1 MNNCKGHLSMKL
13 GFNSDKKGI
22 RVFLH
27 GVPAGRIKFNEKIDI
42 LIFSLSPSLFHLLS
56 IYPSVNCL
64 CSFLSQ
70 TPCSR
75 LLPSEYRII
84 MAEVREM
91 LQALTVPDTDV
102 VKAATAALRTHLK
115 KPEATGQLLA
125 LLADPEPS
133 IRQLAA
139 ILLRKLLP
147 DRIKGASVEDVT
159 KARASILSSLATE
172 QVAPPRSALIALAS
186 SIAGASKTDS
196 DDGGLPWPEI
206 IKAALTSAN
215 DTSLQLIPALADSC
229 PFALFAEMDQLII
242 ILRTALTEHSPR
254 SIRAYVACM
263 RAAVRIAEDPFSKLV
278 PLLPCLAEALKFFAA
293 QNAASDDFAI
303 IAADAF
309 ECCQLGTEIGGDSMK
324 PYFADSVSLAS
335 DMFRYR
341 GAANKSRSAAAE
353 YLMLAASSKPKT
365 TRTLEKMPEILRG
378 ICEVASEF
386 RIPSEGEDEFNEDSM
401 DEEYPCDVAL
411 RVLESL
417 ASKPEFMQLVFR
429 AAGACATAL
438 LDCAKTDK
446 LQADRDSH
454 SAAAYRIM
462 ASISEGC
469 AVMITEHAADIV
481 AKVAEGAISVVLG
494 ARARSNALYALTYVT
509 EWLDTE
515 EMPSTLIS
523 SVGGYA
529 LNAIISGLRDPVKQ
543 VRESAC
549 STLQP
554 VLNLCLLDADTLQP
568 RFSEIIS
575 ALGSLGPNAAT
586 EAVVAV
592 GILAQNAPDEFV
604 ALECLPDLVHATL
617 VQMAQLGD
625 DQMDARVYGFETAG
639 CLVSVVKDKEVI
651 EKLAAA
657 TIVGLHAE
665 EPNVKRATFAFFAR
679 MADAVGA
686 KAVIAYGVQVLKV
699 ALASM
704 GRDDVEFIPD
714 EDEANGAFGGLA
726 SAITQDETQGDTIE
740 ADDEEVGKGS
750 FHIRTA
756 YLDEKQTAV
765 AVCGAFASASST
777 AEYVEAIK
785 QNPQVAREIQAL
797 LKEAATQVEDTINYF
812 HEEVRAASQKASVRY
827 TIANVNLSKLCPA
840 LMFDGTEVVSTAIQR
855 IAYCCTEDSDSWTVA
870 ATLSPAVVLCDE
882 IPADILAPYR
892 QIIVDALK
900 VLIKGDAMCQITE
913 DDADMAA
920 LLGDEDEGEDVSG
933 VANGVFDL
941 FEALVRNQRGL
952 FADEANEIFRLMLSH
967 MFNSSSRNRGLL
979 LGAVAGVLL
988 FLSWDRCPF
997 DPPAAGTTE
1006 HEKALVV
1013 IDAIAAQVLPLALDA
1028 LCENKGMTLQR
1039 NAVFLTGI
1047 IFQRARPANSMVW
1060 GHLQRT
1066 ASLLDGIL
1074 KAAKE
1079 DDNTALV
1086 DNAAGAIARIVTAS
1100 RGGGGPLGNTSS
1112 VLELLM
1118 STIPM
1123 VGDPQENTTVAR
1135 AVITIADRDYE
1146 ALLKHIDKVVSCLTS
1161 ATLLAITQRK
1171 EEENIRKAVGE
1182 RNESDEND
1190 QMARLDDA
1198 ECNKIVTVLASIRR
1212 QFGDAPFAGLKLKPE
1227 DATALSAVL
1236 PTS

>member
-1 MNNCKGHLSMKL
+1 
-13 GFNSDKKGI
+13 
-22 RVFLH
+22 
-27 GVPAGRIKFNEKIDI
+27 
-42 LIFSLSPSLFHLLS
+42 
-56 IYPSVNCL
+56 
-64 CSFLSQ
+64 
-70 TPCSR
+70 
-75 LLPSEYRII
+75 
-84 MAEVREM
+84 MAEVRQM
-91 LQALTVPDTDV
+91 LQALTVPDTQV
-102 VKAATAALRTHLK
+102 VKAATSALRTHLK
-115 KPEATGQLLA
+115 KPEAAGQLLA
-125 LLADPEPS
+125 LLTDPEPS
-133 IRQLAA
+133 IRQLTA
-139 ILLRKLLP
+139 IFLRKILP
-147 DRIKGASVEDVT
+147 DKIKAASLEDVT
-159 KARASILSSLATE
+159 KARASILASLASE
-172 QVAPPRSALIALAS
+172 QVAPPRSAIIALAS
-186 SIAGASKTDS
+186 SIAAASKIDS
-196 DDGGLPWPEI
+196 EDGIQWPEI
-206 IKAALTSAN
+206 VQAALSSAN

-229 PFALFAEMDQLII
+229 PFALFAEMDQLLI
-242 ILRTALTEHSPR
+242 ILRSALTEHAPR
-254 SIRAYVACM
+254 AIRAYAACM
-263 RAAVRIAEDPFSKLV
+263 KAACPIAADPFSKLI

-293 QNAASDDFAI
+293 ANAASDDFAI

-309 ECCQLGTEIGGDSMK
+309 ECCQLGTEIGGDTMK
-324 PYFADSVSLAS
+324 PFFADSVSLAS
-335 DMFRYR
+335 DIFRFR
-341 GAANKSRSAAAE
+341 GAANKSRAAVAE

-386 RIPSEGEDEFNEDSM
+386 RIPYDDEEEFNEDNM
-401 DEEYPCDVAL
+401 EDELPYDVAL
-411 RVLESL
+411 RVLDSL
-417 ASKPEFMQLVFR
+417 ANKPEFMQLVFR

-438 LDCAKTDK
+438 LECAKKDNK
-446 LQADRDSH
+446 QEDRDNHTS
-454 SAAAYRIM
+454 AAYRIM

-469 AVMITEHAADIV
+469 SVLVTEHAADIV
-481 AKVAEGAISVVLG
+481 PKMAEGAVSAVLSAA
-494 ARARSNALYALTYVT
+494 ARTNSMYALSYVC

-515 EMPSTLIS
+515 EMSSALIS
-523 SVGGYA
+523 SVGGFA

-549 STLQP
+549 SALRP
-554 VLNLCLLDADTLQP
+554 VLNLCMLDGSTLQP

-586 EAVVAV
+586 EAVVAI

-604 ALECLPDLVHATL
+604 ALDCLPDLVRATL
-617 VQMAQLGD
+617 VQMAQTGK

-639 CLVSVVKDKEVI
+639 CLVAVVKDNDVI

-657 TIVGLHAE
+657 TVVGLHAE
-665 EPNVKRATFAFFAR
+665 EPNIKRATFAFFAR
-679 MADAVGA
+679 MADAIGA
-686 KAVIAYGVQVLKV
+686 KVVIAYGVQVMKV

-704 GRDDVEFIPD
+704 SRDDVEFTPE

-726 SAITQDETQGDTIE
+726 SAVTQDENQGQTIE
-740 ADDEEVGKGS
+740 EDEEVGKGS

-756 YLDEKQTAV
+756 YLDEKQTAI
-765 AVCGAFASASST
+765 AVSGAFASASST
-777 AEYVEAIK
+777 EEYVEAVK
-785 QNPQVAREIQAL
+785 QNPQLAREIQTL
-797 LKEAATQVEDTINYF
+797 LNEAAALVDDTINYF
-812 HEEVRAASQKASVRY
+812 HEDVRAASQKASVRY
-827 TIANVNLSKLCPA
+827 AIANVNLSKLCPG
-840 LMFDGTEVVSTAIQR
+840 LMFEGSEVVSTAIQR
-855 IAYCCTEDSDSWTVA
+855 IAYFCTEDSDSWTVS
-870 ATLSPAVVLCDE
+870 ATLSSAVVLCDE
-882 IPADILAPYR
+882 IPADVLAPYR
-892 QIIVDALK
+892 QILVDALK

-913 DDADMAA
+913 DDADLAA
-920 LLGDEDEGEDVSG
+920 ILGDDDESAEDISG

-967 MFNSSSRNRGLL
+967 MFNSSSRNRGLVF
-979 LGAVAGVLL
+979 GAVAGVLL

-997 DPPAAGTTE
+997 DPPAPDTKEYG
-1006 HEKALVV
+1006 KALVV
-1013 IDAIAAQVLPLALDA
+1013 IDTIAAQVLPLALDA
-1028 LCENKGMTLQR
+1028 LCENKGMTMQR

-1047 IFQRARPANSMVW
+1047 IFQRSRQTNNMVW
-1060 GHLQRT
+1060 AQLQRT
-1066 ASLLDGIL
+1066 VSLLDGVL

-1079 DDNTALV
+1079 EDNTALV

-1146 ALLKHIDKVVSCLTS
+1146 ALLKHVDKVVSCLTS

-1171 EEENIRKAVGE
+1171 EEETLRKVVGE
-1182 RNESDEND
+1182 RNENDEND

-1198 ECNKIVTVLASIRR
+1198 ECNKVVTVLASIRR